1 MPFYLNVKEDA
12 LDRIPELRVGRSVV
26 LLVT

>member
-1 MPFYLNVKEDA
+1 MPFYLSVKEDA
-12 LDRIPELRVGRSVV
+12 LDRLPELCVGRSVV